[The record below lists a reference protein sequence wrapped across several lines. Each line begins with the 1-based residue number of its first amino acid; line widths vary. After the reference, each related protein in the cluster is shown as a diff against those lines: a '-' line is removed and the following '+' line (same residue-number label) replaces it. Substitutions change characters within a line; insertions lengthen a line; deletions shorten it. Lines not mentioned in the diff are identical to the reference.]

1 MHNCCLRQLGRIDYA
16 SALQLQ
22 QKLAADRKQGLVPD
36 HLLLLDPIHD
46 VEDAG
51 WPVAREDR

>member
-22 QKLAADRKQGLVPD
+22 QQLATDRKQGLVR
-36 HLLLLDPIHD
+36 INSCC
-46 VEDAG
+46 
-51 WPVAREDR
+51 WSTRT